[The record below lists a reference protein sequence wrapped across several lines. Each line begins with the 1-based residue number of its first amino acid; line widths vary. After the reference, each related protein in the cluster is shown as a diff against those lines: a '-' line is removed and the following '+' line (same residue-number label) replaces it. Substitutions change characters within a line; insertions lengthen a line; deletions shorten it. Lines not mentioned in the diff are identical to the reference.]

1 VNKMTSGKDRP
12 VLLVGSVPLQSASAV
27 FESVSSK
34 LGPLAKRMPDGETG
48 ERKDWIMWQADVVKD
63 AKGLEKGGVR
73 ELQGGYHFQL
83 YQVAPGAEQ
92 KVSVGP
98 LGYAS
103 AASVS
108 YEAFKKL
115 RADGKIPA
123 GTRFQVSLPTPIAV
137 VMSFCEPSSFPSTWP
152 AYEARL
158 KTEIREILAVIPP
171 RDLSIQWD
179 IAAEICFILENPEL
193 AKAIPMEALVASIA
207 RVSEDIPQETEL
219 GLHLCYGDPG
229 HKHVVEPKDTKLMVD
244 FTHAL
249 FAGIKH
255 PVAFVHMPVP
265 RERDDIAYFEPL
277 KQLKL
282 PPNTELYL
290 GLIHLTDG
298 VAGAKRRLATAKQIV
313 SDFGVATECGF
324 GRRPPET
331 IPQLL
336 DLHREVA
343 SLA

>member
-1 VNKMTSGKDRP
+1 MPEGKDRAI
-12 VLLVGSVPLQSASAV
+12 LLVGSIPLQSASAV
-27 FESVSSK
+27 FDLVGSK
-34 LGPLAKRMPDGETG
+34 LGRLAKRIPDGETG
-48 ERKDWIMWQADVVKD
+48 ERKDWIMCQADVIKT
-63 AKGLEKGGVR
+63 AKGLEKGGTR

-83 YQVAPGAEQ
+83 YQVAPGGE
-92 KVSVGP
+92 KSVAFGP

-103 AASVS
+103 AAISS
-108 YEAFKKL
+108 YQVFKKM
-115 RADGKIPA
+115 RTEGKIPT

-137 VMSFCEPSSFPSTWP
+137 VMSFCEPASIQAIWP

-158 KTEIREILAVIPP
+158 KQEISEILGAIPP
-171 RDLSIQWD
+171 RDLAIQWD
-179 IAAEICFILENPEL
+179 IAAEICFILENPEM
-193 AKAIPMEALVASIA
+193 ANVIPLEVLVASIA
-207 RVSEDIPQETEL
+207 RASEGIPTETEL

-229 HKHVVEPKDTKLMVD
+229 HKHVIEPKDTKLMVD
-244 FTHAL
+244 LTHAL
-249 FAGIKH
+249 TAAIKH
-255 PVAFVHMPVP
+255 PIAFVHMPVP
-265 RERDDIAYFEPL
+265 RNRDDIAYFGPL

-298 VAGAKRRLATAKQIV
+298 IAGARRRVAAAKQII

-331 IPQLL
+331 IPRLL

-343 SLA
+343 SLP

>member
-1 VNKMTSGKDRP
+1 MTNSKERA
-12 VLLVGSVPLQSASAV
+12 VLLVGSVPLPSASAV
-27 FESVSSK
+27 FEALGSK
-34 LGPLAKRMPDGETG
+34 IGGLAKRIPDGETG

-83 YQVAPGAEQ
+83 YQVAPGAEE
-92 KVSVGP
+92 KVSFGP

-108 YEAFKKL
+108 YQAFKKS
-115 RADGKIPA
+115 RAAGKIPP

-137 VMSFCEPSSFPSTWP
+137 VMSFCEPSSFPATWP

-158 KTEIREILAVIPP
+158 KTEIKEILAAVPP
-171 RDLSIQWD
+171 GDLAIQWD

-193 AKAIPMEALVASIA
+193 SKAIPMEALVASIA
-207 RVSEDIPQETEL
+207 RVSEGIPQETEL

-244 FTHAL
+244 FAHAL
-249 FAGIKH
+249 VAGIKH
-255 PVAFVHMPVP
+255 PIAFIHMPVP
-265 RERDDIAYFEPL
+265 RERDDVAYFEPL
-277 KQLKL
+277 KHLKL
-282 PPNTELYL
+282 PAATELYL

-298 VAGAKRRLATAKQIV
+298 VAGAKRRLAAAKQIV

-324 GRRPPET
+324 GRRAPET

-343 SLA
+343 ELS